1 MPGDGELKAYSRQK
15 VEEGLKALPEWKY
28 REGCLIREYYT
39 KNWKETVLLFNAIA
53 ALAEAHWHHPDIEAG
68 FKKLKIKLTTHEVG
82 GITDKDF
89 NLATEIEKLATQL
102 LKR

>member
-1 MPGDGELKAYSRQK
+1 MPGDGELKAYSRQE
-15 VEEGLKALPEWKY
+15 VEEGLKVLPEWKY
-28 REGCLIREYYT
+28 REGCLIRE
-39 KNWKETVLLFNAIA
+39 NAIA

-82 GITDKDF
+82 SITHKDF